1 MTFTSPTSSLTPS
14 QVVNAFIE
22 NDTKIESIEVVK
34 NYVEQFDSTKTQL
47 LEEINLLLKEMKTAQ
62 SQLSSAKPQEYKDFL
77 VLQGIKEYHGTDND
91 TAQQMLDWCSR
102 RRESLGDALKEFW
115 NNDDFFSSKDKVE
128 FAQSSDS
135 DRSSW
140 IFQVLEEHLM
150 DGYEYLFD
158 YQCGFLS
165 GQGYSGVSEEHN
177 MKDSSALYLSQYFED
192 FITIPSLPEERNTS
206 F

>member
-102 RRESLGDALKEFW
+102 RRESLGGI
-115 NNDDFFSSKDKVE
+115 NDDSNLVINLK
-128 FAQSSDS
+128 
-135 DRSSW
+135 
-140 IFQVLEEHLM
+140 
-150 DGYEYLFD
+150 G
-158 YQCGFLS
+158 
-165 GQGYSGVSEEHN
+165 
-177 MKDSSALYLSQYFED
+177 
-192 FITIPSLPEERNTS
+192 
-206 F
+206 

>member
-102 RRESLGDALKEFW
+102 RRESLGDALKELF
-115 NNDDFFSSKDKVE
+115 KVMMNADE
-128 FAQSSDS
+128 KQTQIAIEQFK
-135 DRSSW
+135 
-140 IFQVLEEHLM
+140 
-150 DGYEYLFD
+150 
-158 YQCGFLS
+158 
-165 GQGYSGVSEEHN
+165 N
-177 MKDSSALYLSQYFED
+177 YFC
-192 FITIPSLPEERNTS
+192 SLPFS
-206 F
+206 KC